1 MKIMVLADEPDRRLW
16 DLLDRPILK
25 EMDIILAC
33 GDLPAEYLSF
43 LTCFTSAPILYVCGN
58 HDESYEKKPPEGC
71 FCVEDQVYCCKGV
84 RILGLGGS
92 MRYRPGLYQ
101 YTEAQMR
108 RRVKRLS
115 FRLWRTGG
123 FDILMTHAPARGIGD
138 EEHISHRGFETFL
151 HLMDK
156 YKPRYMVHGHMHR
169 EYTSRFKRQREY
181 GETVVINA
189 NKSYIIEFESSAPD
203 KRRALRNKKIR

>member
-16 DLLDRPILK
+16 ELLDRQILK
-25 EMDIILAC
+25 EVDMILSC

-43 LTCFTSAPILYVCGN
+43 LTCFTSAPVLYICGN
-58 HDESYEKKPPEGC
+58 HDESYVKAPPEGC
-71 FCVEDQVYCCKGV
+71 ICVEDQVYCCKGV

-92 MRYRPGLYQ
+92 MRYRPGPYQ

-108 RRVKRLS
+108 RRAKKLA

-138 EEHISHRGFETFL
+138 EEHIAHRGFHTFL
-151 HLMDK
+151 DLMEK
-156 YKPRYMVHGHMHR
+156 YSPRYMVHGHIHR
-169 EYTSRFKRQREY
+169 EYTSRFRRCTQW
-181 GETVVINA
+181 GNTVVVNA
-189 NKSYIIEFESSAPD
+189 NKSYIVELEPAENAGGRA
-203 KRRALRNKKIR
+203 KTRRR